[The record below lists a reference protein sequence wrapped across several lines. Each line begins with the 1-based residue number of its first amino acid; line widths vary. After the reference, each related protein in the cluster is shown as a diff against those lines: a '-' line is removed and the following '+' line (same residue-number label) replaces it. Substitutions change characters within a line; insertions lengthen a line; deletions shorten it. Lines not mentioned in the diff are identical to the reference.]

1 MPFIEKKLRHTQ
13 KRREIKIL
21 RNSFTSSNGEKNIR
35 LQNSQK
41 IKDRAFFVFLGN
53 RRVSQSITTFF
64 YLSMNEPELTQRVK
78 LRIREKIMIWQVLL
92 AKKM

>member
-41 IKDRAFFVFLGN
+41 IKDRAPFLFFWETGATRKALPPF
-53 RRVSQSITTFF
+53 STF
-64 YLSMNEPELTQRVK
+64 Q
-78 LRIREKIMIWQVLL
+78 
-92 AKKM
+92 